1 MNVIKVQMQLVRFL
15 HSMLSFPNAIA
26 LSDAAAAVA
35 TAAPVMMMIGG
46 SAQLIAYIKT
56 WESPIAMYT
65 VCTWMC
71 VCLFICGRSG
81 NETDSLY

>member
-56 WESPIAMYT
+56 
-65 VCTWMC
+65 
-71 VCLFICGRSG
+71 
-81 NETDSLY
+81 

>member
-1 MNVIKVQMQLVRFL
+1 MQLVRFL

-35 TAAPVMMMIGG
+35 TAAPVMMMMMMMIG

-56 WESPIAMYT
+56 
-65 VCTWMC
+65 
-71 VCLFICGRSG
+71 
-81 NETDSLY
+81 